1 MREVLPHAPH
11 PTVVLSLHVH
21 RHRIAPLGG
30 LVPYLEPR
38 EAAEEL
44 ARARGGD
51 LLFRLDV
58 HGYRVACE
66 DRDANG
72 RGRDHEIRRLE
83 DLRSEERRVGKE
95 CRSRWWAEQ

>member
-1 MREVLPHAPH
+1 MRDVLPHAPH

-21 RHRIAPLGG
+21 RHRIAPLRG
-30 LVPYLEPR
+30 LVPYLESR

-44 ARARGGD
+44 ARALAGG

-58 HGYRVACE
+58 PRHRVAPE

-72 RGRDHEIRRLE
+72 RRRDHEIRRLE
-83 DLRSEERRVGKE
+83 GRARLVYPLPRPGRVT
-95 CRSRWWAEQ
+95 